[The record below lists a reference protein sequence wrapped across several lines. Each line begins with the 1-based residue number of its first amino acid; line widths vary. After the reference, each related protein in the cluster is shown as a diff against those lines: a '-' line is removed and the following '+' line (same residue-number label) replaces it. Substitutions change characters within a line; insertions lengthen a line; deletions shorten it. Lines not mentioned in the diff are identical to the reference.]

1 MHVATSFVSP
11 VAARWPSI
19 FAPTYTVLM
28 CPPDASAHGARR
40 KGTLPA
46 SPSPLPALLQ
56 SRYSNQPA
64 RARVIARYSNHSAC
78 IAPVDWGGL
87 PPPHRPIPRTCAR
100 PHCNELDHP
109 TADPT
114 LEPLP
119 PHSPLLPP
127 SLPPPSLLSP
137 SPPCASHR
145 LPTQGNRT
153 DRTRSEALPFSLLP
167 RPAAYV
173 RYTGSRDRNRSRFT
187 SADRRCAC
195 ARRFS
200 TSLSHP
206 PPPRFE
212 HTRGAVT
219 LRPRKSPG
227 QSRPLVLLPGA
238 ASGG

>member
-119 PHSPLLPP
+119 PTHPCCLPHCHHPRCFPPLPLVPRIDCPRRGIEPIERDRKPFPSPFSRARLHTFATQAPGTGTAAGSPLLTAGVRARAGSQRRSATPHP
-127 SLPPPSLLSP
+127 RDS
-137 SPPCASHR
+137 
-145 LPTQGNRT
+145 N
-153 DRTRSEALPFSLLP
+153 TREALLP
-167 RPAAYV
+167 
-173 RYTGSRDRNRSRFT
+173 
-187 SADRRCAC
+187 
-195 ARRFS
+195 
-200 TSLSHP
+200 
-206 PPPRFE
+206 
-212 HTRGAVT
+212 
-219 LRPRKSPG
+219 
-227 QSRPLVLLPGA
+227 
-238 ASGG
+238 